1 MPPLNN
7 YDLTP
12 FPVRGIYNMQLN
24 FEQLLMKTK
33 TNLLIVLLFYAAQTA
48 FAQIEGYWEGQ
59 IDLGAQ
65 KLEMAFDIKTAKNGY
80 SATLD
85 VPAQGAFDIPVDEI
99 TFQDG
104 QLQLKMNAMGAS
116 YSGALKDSAIEGD
129 FTQHGMTFPLNLA
142 KAEKKEQRQA
152 RPQDPQ
158 PPFNYRIEEVQ
169 FTNEKEGNTLTGT
182 LTIPDGDGPFPAM
195 VLVSGSG
202 QQNRDGELMN
212 HRPFWVIAD
221 YCARHGV
228 AVLRYDDRGMGGST
242 GEVENATSLDFSYD
256 AEAAF
261 DFLRKQKHIDASRVG
276 ILGHSEGGVINFMVS
291 ARRPEVAFL
300 VSLAGPAVNGVELLK
315 EQQKAILRASGMTEE
330 AIQFS
335 SNTNAQ
341 LFDIIETS
349 NSREEADSLL
359 RQLVKGWGYNEEL
372 TEQTVNQL
380 AMPWMYYFLKYDP
393 TEAIVK
399 TNCPAL
405 LLNGSKDLQVIAS
418 QNLSGYE
425 KIIAEHGKTNLTLRE
440 LPDLNHLFQHCETGS
455 PNEYFEIDE
464 TISPEVLE
472 MIVGFV
478 NGVK

>member
-1 MPPLNN
+1 
-7 YDLTP
+7 
-12 FPVRGIYNMQLN
+12 
-24 FEQLLMKTK
+24 MKK
-33 TNLLIVLLFYAAQTA
+33 QILVLFLFVAVQVQ
-48 FAQIEGYWEGQ
+48 AQIEGYWEGQ
-59 IDLGAQ
+59 IDLGVQ
-65 KLEMAFDIKTAKNGY
+65 KLEMAFNIKAAENGY
-80 SATLD
+80 LATLD

-99 TFQDG
+99 TFQEG
-104 QLQLKMNAMGAS
+104 QLQLKMKAMGAS
-116 YSGALKDSAIEGD
+116 YSGILKDSAIEGS

-142 KAEKKEQRQA
+142 KTEKKEQQQA

-158 PPFNYRIEEVQ
+158 PPFDYRIEEVS

-182 LTIPDGDGPFPAM
+182 LTIPKGKGPFPAM

-202 QQNRDGELMN
+202 QQNRDEELMN

-242 GEVENATSLDFSYD
+242 GEVENATSMDFSYD

-276 ILGHSEGGVINFMVS
+276 ILGHSEGGIINFMVS

-300 VSLAGPAVNGVELLK
+300 VSLAGPSVNGVEVLK
-315 EQQKAILRASGMTEE
+315 AQGEAIYRAQGLPEE
-330 AIQFS
+330 AIAFTS
-335 SNTNAQ
+335 ATNNQ
-341 LFDIIETS
+341 LYGIIEES
-349 NSREEADSLL
+349 ENREEADSLL

-372 TEQTVNQL
+372 TEQTVGQL
-380 AMPWMYYFLKYDP
+380 ASTWMYYFLKYDP

-399 TNCPAL
+399 TTCPAL

-418 QNLSGYE
+418 QNLPGYD
-425 KIIAEHGKTNLTLRE
+425 KIIADHGKTNLTLRE
-440 LPDLNHLFQHCETGS
+440 LPDLNHLFQHCTSGS
-455 PNEYFEIDE
+455 PDEYFTIDE

-472 MIVGFV
+472 MVVEFV
-478 NGVK
+478 KGIK

>member
-1 MPPLNN
+1 MNN
-7 YDLTP
+7 LRT
-12 FPVRGIYNMQLN
+12 I
-24 FEQLLMKTK
+24 LLSI
-33 TNLLIVLLFYAAQTA
+33 LLA
-48 FAQIEGYWEGQ
+48 FMAMSAKAQIEGYWEGQ

-65 KLEMAFDIKTAKNGY
+65 KLEMAFDIKAAENGY

-99 TFQDG
+99 TFQEG
-104 QLQLKMNAMGAS
+104 QLQLKMKAMGAS
-116 YSGALKDSAIEGD
+116 YSGILKDSAIEGS

-142 KAEKKEQRQA
+142 KAEKKEQQKA
-152 RPQDPQ
+152 RPQDPR
-158 PPFNYRIEEVQ
+158 PPFDYRVEEVS
-169 FTNEKEGNTLTGT
+169 FTNEKVGNTLTGT
-182 LTIPDGDGPFPAM
+182 LTIPKGKGPFPAM

-202 QQNRDGELMN
+202 QQNRDEELMN

-300 VSLAGPAVNGVELLK
+300 VSLAGPSVNGIEVLK
-315 EQQKAILRASGMTEE
+315 AQAEAIYRAQGLPEE
-330 AIQFS
+330 AIAFS
-335 SNTNAQ
+335 SATNNQ
-341 LFDIIETS
+341 LYGIIEQS
-349 NSREEADSLL
+349 ENREEADSLL

-372 TEQTVNQL
+372 TEQTVSQL
-380 AMPWMYYFLKYDP
+380 TMPWMYYFLKYDP

-399 TNCPAL
+399 TTCPAL

-418 QNLSGYE
+418 QNLPGYE
-425 KIIAEHGKTNLTLRE
+425 KIITEHGKTNLTLRE
-440 LPDLNHLFQHCETGS
+440 LPDLNHLFQHCTTGS
-455 PNEYFEIDE
+455 PDEYFTIDE

-472 MIVGFV
+472 MVVEFV
-478 NGVK
+478 KGIK

>member
-1 MPPLNN
+1 
-7 YDLTP
+7 
-12 FPVRGIYNMQLN
+12 
-24 FEQLLMKTK
+24 MKK
-33 TNLLIVLLFYAAQTA
+33 HIIFIFLVLATLQSN
-48 FAQIEGYWEGQ
+48 AQIEGYWKGQ
-59 IDLGAQ
+59 IKLGAQ
-65 KLEMAFDIKTAKNGY
+65 ELEMAFDIKAIDNGF

-85 VPAQGAFDIPVDEI
+85 VPAQGAFDIPVDE
-99 TFQDG
+99 TVFQENR
-104 QLQLKMNAMGAS
+104 LNMTMSAMGAT
-116 YSGALKDSAIEGD
+116 YSGMLKESRIEGE
-129 FTQHGMTFPLNLA
+129 FTQHGMTFPLNLEKGSKEA
-142 KAEKKEQRQA
+142 KQV

-158 PPFNYRIEEVQ
+158 PPFDYRVTEVS
-169 FTNEKEGNTLTGT
+169 FTNEKEGNILTGT
-182 LTIPDGDGPFPAM
+182 LTIPKGKGPFPAM

-221 YCARHGV
+221 YCARHGI

-242 GEVENATSLDFSYD
+242 GEVESATSMDFSYD

-276 ILGHSEGGVINFMVS
+276 ILGHSEGGIINFMVS

-300 VSLAGPAVNGVELLK
+300 VSLAGPAVNGIEVLK
-315 EQQKAILRASGMTEE
+315 EQQVAILRASGMTEE
-330 AIQFS
+330 MIAFS
-335 SNTNAQ
+335 QNSNRQ
-341 LFDIIETS
+341 LFDIVESS
-349 NSREEADSLL
+349 NDREEADSLM

-372 TEQTVNQL
+372 TEQTVSGMT
-380 AMPWMYYFLKYDP
+380 MPWMYYFLKYDP

-418 QNLSGYE
+418 QNLPAYE
-425 KIIAEHGKTNLTLRE
+425 KIIADYGKTNLTLHE
-440 LPDLNHLFQHCETGS
+440 LPDLNHLFQHCETGAIE
-455 PNEYFEIDE
+455 EYATIDE

-478 NGVK
+478 KKIEK

>member
-1 MPPLNN
+1 
-7 YDLTP
+7 
-12 FPVRGIYNMQLN
+12 
-24 FEQLLMKTK
+24 MKK
-33 TNLLIVLLFYAAQTA
+33 HIIFIFLVLATLQSN
-48 FAQIEGYWEGQ
+48 AQIEGYWKGQ
-59 IDLGAQ
+59 IKLGAQ
-65 KLEMAFDIKTAKNGY
+65 ELEMAFDIKAIDNGF

-85 VPAQGAFDIPVDEI
+85 VPAQGAFDIPVDE
-99 TFQDG
+99 TVFQENR
-104 QLQLKMNAMGAS
+104 LNMTMSAMGAT
-116 YSGALKDSAIEGD
+116 YSGMLKESRIEGE
-129 FTQHGMTFPLNLA
+129 FTQHGMTFPLNLEKGFKEA
-142 KAEKKEQRQA
+142 KQV

-158 PPFNYRIEEVQ
+158 PPFDYRVTEVS

-182 LTIPDGDGPFPAM
+182 LTIPKGKGPFPAM

-202 QQNRDGELMN
+202 QQNRDEELMN

-221 YCARHGV
+221 YCARHGI

-300 VSLAGPAVNGVELLK
+300 ISLAGPLVNGIEVLK
-315 EQQKAILRASGMTEE
+315 EQQAAILRASGMPEE
-330 AIQFS
+330 MVQF
-335 SNTNAQ
+335 NGNANAQ
-341 LFDIIETS
+341 MFDIIEAS
-349 NSREEADSLL
+349 NDREEADSLL
-359 RQLVKGWGYNEEL
+359 RQLVKSWGYNEEM
-372 TEQTVNQL
+372 TEQTIGQM
-380 AMPWMYYFLKYDP
+380 ASPWMYYFLRYDP

-418 QNLSGYE
+418 QNLTAYE
-425 KIIAEHGKTNLTLRE
+425 KIIADYGKTNLTLHE
-440 LPDLNHLFQHCETGS
+440 LPDLNHLFQHCETGAIE
-455 PNEYFEIDE
+455 EYATIDE

-478 NGVK
+478 KKIEK

>member
-1 MPPLNN
+1 
-7 YDLTP
+7 
-12 FPVRGIYNMQLN
+12 
-24 FEQLLMKTK
+24 MKK
-33 TNLLIVLLFYAAQTA
+33 RILILFLFTA
-48 FAQIEGYWEGQ
+48 VQAHAQIEGYWKGQ
-59 IDLGAQ
+59 IDLGVQ
-65 KLEMAFDIKTAKNGY
+65 KLEMAFDI
-80 SATLD
+80 
-85 VPAQGAFDIPVDEI
+85 PVDE
-99 TFQDG
+99 TVFQENR
-104 QLQLKMNAMGAS
+104 LNMTMSAMGAT
-116 YSGALKDSAIEGD
+116 YSGMLKEGRIEGE
-129 FTQHGMTFPLNLA
+129 FMQQGMTFPLDL
-142 KAEKKEQRQA
+142 EKGEKEIQKA

-158 PPFNYRIEEVQ
+158 PPFDYRIEEVS

-202 QQNRDGELMN
+202 QQNRDEELMN

-221 YCARHGV
+221 YCSRHGI

-261 DFLRKQKHIDASRVG
+261 DFLRKQKHIDASCVG
-276 ILGHSEGGVINFMVS
+276 ILGHSEGGIINFMVS

-300 VSLAGPAVNGVELLK
+300 VSLAGPAVNGIEVLK
-315 EQQKAILRASGMTEE
+315 EQQVAILRASGMTEE
-330 AIQFS
+330 MIAFS
-335 SNTNAQ
+335 QNSNKQ
-341 LFDIIETS
+341 LFDIVEAS
-349 NSREEADSLL
+349 NDREEADSLM

-372 TEQTVNQL
+372 TEQTVSQMT
-380 AMPWMYYFLKYDP
+380 MPWMYYFLKYDP

-405 LLNGSKDLQVIAS
+405 LLNGTKDKQVLVT
-418 QNLSGYE
+418 QNFPAYE
-425 KIIAEHGKTNLTLRE
+425 MIIADYGKTNLTLRE

-472 MIVGFV
+472 MIVEFV
-478 NGVK
+478 KKIEK